1 MIARR
6 KLAQFVELAIIG
18 QIALGD
24 QTENVPVV
32 DDCRAV
38 EKHVVDSE
46 RKTNHGDRGDIAR
59 GLDNLVQGIAAG
71 IE

>member
-1 MIARR
+1 VIPIVHSADHLDATHAADIPIKVSAMHHGID
-6 KLAQFVELAIIG
+6 V
-18 QIALGD
+18 
-24 QTENVPVV
+24 
-32 DDCRAV
+32 DCRAV